1 MKACIQSVHIEISSG
16 KKKRLR
22 IVANFTSPAPKPK
35 YAPTRPR
42 TRKIKALIGYSDA
55 LCATAMEE
63 KIALIANKDLF
74 LILCVLISTADR

>member
-1 MKACIQSVHIEISSG
+1 MKACIKSLHFEISSG

-35 YAPTRPR
+35 KEPTRPR
-42 TRKIKALIGYSDA
+42 TRKIRALIGYRDA
-55 LCATAMEE
+55 LCTRAIDA

-74 LILCVLISTADR
+74 LISCVLISTADR